1 MAPILHLSRKLVQ
14 EPLVEPIA
22 DVAIRTYAS
31 ESDIDR
37 WIELRTKSFA
47 DQSPVVRSWTRA
59 DFAKEFLDKPWWSPE
74 RMWFAEAESV
84 IGSVTLAFRGQ
95 GMAAVPVV
103 HWLMVLS
110 EWRRRGIGKLLMATL
125 ELACWN
131 AGHHRIALETHAG
144 WSAAETF
151 YRGLG
156 YKRDDT

>member
-47 DQSPVVRSWTRA
+47 DQAPAVRPWTRA
-59 DFAKEFLDKPWWSPE
+59 DFAAEFLDKPWWSPE

-84 IGSVTLAFRGQ
+84 VGSVTLAFRGPKGKQ
-95 GMAAVPVV
+95 TPVV
-103 HWLMVLS
+103 HWLIVLPDR
-110 EWRRRGIGKLLMATL
+110 RRRGIGTLLMATL

-131 AGHHRIALETHAG
+131 AGHRRIALETHAG